1 MLRTIIIDD
10 EPHIRDTLAK
20 LLARHCPQVSLAGG
34 ASGVAEGIS
43 AILNIRPDLVFL
55 DINMKDGSGFDLLHS
70 LNGIDFRII
79 FISACDRQMVQ
90 AFDLSGMECLSKPFD
105 PARLSDA
112 VRKAAETELEDQAL
126 QLKALD
132 ANIKW

>member
-20 LLARHCPQVSLAGG
+20 LLARHCPQVSVAGV

-43 AILNIRPDLVFL
+43 AIIDIRPDLVFL
-55 DINMKDGSGFDLLHS
+55 DINMKDGTGFDLLHS
-70 LNGIDFRII
+70 LNVIDFRII
-79 FISACDRQMVQ
+79 FISACDKRTSQ
-90 AFDLSGMECLSKPFD
+90 AMHLSGLECLPKPVD
-105 PARLSDA
+105 PVKLKLA
-112 VRKAAETELEDQAL
+112 VKNAEEIELEDQAL

-132 ANIKW
+132 ANIK